1 MNCGTNFLN
10 TLYMTPRAAVYH
22 HVNNKLYNSFVC
34 GLISIMENYTQF
46 SLQSLIVSLVYY
58 SKKVTKPLYDLQNTT
73 LVTKIS
79 TYKILFPLCHFCF
92 TCPKMLYGF
101 YYRTWLRVPEDLTN
115 VLMSSHCVFEYD
127 GIPYQRLILG
137 VDDNMVEISAV
148 HRIGVKRFFWYR
160 PNMTSLFTVDV
171 QH

>member
-1 MNCGTNFLN
+1 
-10 TLYMTPRAAVYH
+10 
-22 HVNNKLYNSFVC
+22 
-34 GLISIMENYTQF
+34 
-46 SLQSLIVSLVYY
+46 
-58 SKKVTKPLYDLQNTT
+58 
-73 LVTKIS
+73 
-79 TYKILFPLCHFCF
+79 
-92 TCPKMLYGF
+92 MLYGF

-115 VLMSSHCVFEYD
+115 VLMSSHCVVEYD